1 MTVSSTVRKTDPFI
15 GNGLTTQLPFAF
27 KVFKKQDVLVVE
39 ADATT
44 GAESTLTLDTDYSV
58 VLNTNQDGNPGGTV
72 TLAVALAMGK
82 KAVVSSR
89 VALTQNTDITNQ
101 GGFQPQI
108 VEDSLDRLTIITQ
121 QLQEQVSRSAKLPIT
136 NSADADMLVAD
147 IMRVADSASNIDTV
161 AGSIGNVNL
170 VAGDLANVNIV
181 AADKANIDIV
191 AGDKANIDA
200 VVANKTNIDA
210 VAGNAANINA
220 VSADLANVN
229 LVAGDKVNID
239 AVAGNKANIDA
250 VAGNA
255 TNINLVAGDK
265 ANIDIVAANQA
276 PIHALGNDLTGSPMV
291 VDYGDL
297 STATNPASPTG
308 AIGAVYANLAVIQS
322 APANAATAAA
332 KADIATAQAVIA
344 TEKAGVST
352 DKAAIA
358 TTQAGVATTQA
369 GIATAKADST
379 AALLASFRS
388 VLLGSF
394 TTDANAV
401 AFAAANGITITD
413 GIMYENSV
421 SDKFRIYNG
430 TAWQDYDSSA
440 QVSQSAAALSAANA
454 ATSESNA
461 GNSAN
466 TATTQAGI
474 STTQAGISATK
485 AGESAN
491 SAAQSLSYLNSFKG
505 TYYGPLASDP
515 VLDPLG
521 NPVGVG
527 DLYLNTTVPE
537 MRVYNG
543 ASWMAAYVSLAG
555 ALLKANNLSDL
566 QNVISARNNLGL
578 GALAVKDT
586 VGTSDIDNEA
596 ITAAKLAATLDL
608 GALV

>member
-1 MTVSSTVRKTDPFI
+1 MTVSSQTAKVSYA
-15 GNGLTTQLPFAF
+15 GNGSTKTFAVPFYFLADGHL
-27 KVFKKQDVLVVE
+27 KVVLGKPDNTETVYALITNYTV
-39 ADATT
+39 ADAGNPAGGSITLT
-44 GAESTLTLDTDYSV
+44 SGTAAPASGETLVIVRNVPLTQETDYQANDDFPAESHERALDKLTME
-58 VLNTNQDGNPGGTV
+58 N
-72 TLAVALAMGK
+72 
-82 KAVVSSR
+82 
-89 VALTQNTDITNQ
+89 
-101 GGFQPQI
+101 
-108 VEDSLDRLTIITQ
+108 Q
-121 QLQEQVSRSAKLPIT
+121 QLAEEVARSAKLPVT
-136 NSADADMLVAD
+136 SSADADALVAD
-147 IMRVADSASNIDTV
+147 IMRVADSANNIDAV

-170 VAGDLANVNIV
+170 VAGDLANINIV

-191 AGDKANIDA
+191 AADKVNIDA

-210 VAGNAANINA
+210 VAGNASNINA
-220 VSADLANVN
+220 VSAGLSNIN
-229 LVAGDKVNID
+229 IVAADKVNID
-239 AVAGNKANIDA
+239 AVAGNKSNIDA

-308 AIGAVYANLAVIQS
+308 AIGAVYANLTVIQS

-566 QNVISARNNLGL
+566 QNVVSARSNLGL

-586 VGTSDIDNEA
+586 VGTSDINNAA

>member
-39 ADATT
+39 AEDTT
-44 GAESTLTLDTDYSV
+44 GAETTLTLDTDYSV
-58 VLNTNQDGNPGGTV
+58 TLNTNQDSNPGGTV
-72 TLAVALAMGK
+72 TLTVALAIGK
-82 KAVVSSR
+82 KAVVSSK
-89 VALTQNTDITNQ
+89 VALTQTTDITNQ

-108 VEDSLDRLTIITQ
+108 IEDSLDRLTIITQ
-121 QLQEQVSRSAKLPIT
+121 QLQDQVSRSAKLPIT
-136 NSADADMLVAD
+136 NSADADALVAD
-147 IMRVADSASNIDTV
+147 IMRVADSADNLDAV

-255 TNINLVAGDK
+255 ANINTVAGDK
-265 ANIDIVAANQA
+265 INIDIVAANQA
-276 PIHALGNDLTGSPMV
+276 PIHALGNDLVGSPMV

-297 STATNPASPTG
+297 SPATNPASPTG

-322 APANAATAAA
+322 APTNAAIAAA
-332 KADIATAQAVIA
+332 KADIATTQA
-344 TEKAGVST
+344 G
-352 DKAAIA
+352 IA
-358 TTQAGVATTQA
+358 TTQAGVSTTQAGVATAKADIATTQA

-388 VLLGSF
+388 VLLG
-394 TTDANAV
+394 
-401 AFAAANGITITD
+401 AFASDADAVTFANANGITIAD
-413 GIMYENSV
+413 GIMYENTV
-421 SDKFRIYNG
+421 SDKFRIYTG
-430 TAWQDYDSSA
+430 TAWQNYDSSA
-440 QVSQSAAALSAANA
+440 QASQSAAQLSATNAALSE
-454 ATSESNA
+454 TNA
-461 GNSAN
+461 GVSAG

-474 STTQAGISATK
+474 ATTQAGTATTK
-485 AGESAN
+485 AGESAS
-491 SAAQSLSYLNSFKG
+491 SAAESLSYLNSFKG
-505 TYYGPLASDP
+505 TYYGPLSADP
-515 VLDPLG
+515 TTDPLG
-521 NPVGVG
+521 NPVGAG

-566 QNVISARNNLGL
+566 QNVSTARSNLGL
-578 GALAVKDT
+578 GSLATKSA
-586 VGTSDIDNEA
+586 VGATE
-596 ITAAKLAATLDL
+596 LAATIDL